1 MAIDLIKNIEQCAK
15 DNDIEIMEQRFTR
28 DELYMADECFFT
40 GTAAEITPVREVDD
54 RQIGAGKPGP
64 VTQKVQSIYFD
75 AIKGKIDKYKSW
87 LTYI

>member
-1 MAIDLIKNIEQCAK
+1 
-15 DNDIEIMEQRFTR
+15 MEQRFTR

-54 RQIGAGKPGP
+54 RQIGTGKPGP
-64 VTQKVQSIYFD
+64 VTKKVQSIYFD
-75 AIKGKIDKYKSW
+75 AIKGKIEKYKLW